1 MTVVTKKAK
10 GWESCGV
17 VVRQSSDGRFFWAEV
32 TPAQKPLNYMTALP
46 DKERFDTADE
56 AWVAGYLFMRRR
68 LRTRG

>member
-1 MTVVTKKAK
+1 MTSVIKRAK

-17 VVRQSSDGRFFWAEV
+17 VVRQSSDGSFFWAEV
-32 TPAQKPLNYMTALP
+32 TPAQKPLNHMTAMP
-46 DKERFDTADE
+46 NEERFDTADE